1 MRRWRKRKEE
11 GEKEDGEDRNQGRR
25 RWGERGSKGEEDFA
39 LEWDI
44 ELKTEMGTKS
54 DR

>member
-1 MRRWRKRKEE
+1 M
-11 GEKEDGEDRNQGRR
+11 GIRR
-25 RWGERGSKGEEDFA
+25 RRGNKGEEDFA

-54 DR
+54 DW